1 MLSDMTNENEYGELV
16 FPSHILN
23 ILFMHK
29 YNLTKATAHHKAEKM
44 DKKLLIFHSPSQI
57 G

>member
-1 MLSDMTNENEYGELV
+1 MTNENEYGELV